1 MAVDAYRLPFD
12 GQHVLTVVSRSS
24 VSLNVVT
31 GVAYQL
37 TVLRLAVRRRAA
49 LSFLAR
55 PRLQTANRF
64 RFRQFVVTFDA
75 PSLEA
80 VAFAFVPSSG
90 VPAAEAVRFTWLHV
104 ARFVL
109 EIANVRS
116 VATITTGNIARCQAS
131 SAANRTLYCGFLGSR
146 FGGNSSSSSSSGSNK
161 ASAGSVSTMC
171 DR

>member
-55 PRLQTANRF
+55 PWLQTAYRF

-80 VAFAFVPSSG
+80 VAFA
-90 VPAAEAVRFTWLHV
+90 
-104 ARFVL
+104 L
-109 EIANVRS
+109 ECSQKNQVI
-116 VATITTGNIARCQAS
+116 S
-131 SAANRTLYCGFLGSR
+131 SAFNTVICNLDTEC
-146 FGGNSSSSSSSGSNK
+146 
-161 ASAGSVSTMC
+161 
-171 DR
+171 